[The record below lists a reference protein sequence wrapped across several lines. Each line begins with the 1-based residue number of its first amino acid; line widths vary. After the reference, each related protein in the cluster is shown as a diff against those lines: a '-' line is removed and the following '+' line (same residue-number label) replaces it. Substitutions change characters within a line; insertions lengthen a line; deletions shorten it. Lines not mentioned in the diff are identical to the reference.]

1 MRAAAR
7 PSSRR
12 ATALEGVEGDVTARG
27 VLECR
32 QFNDVQPL
40 GPVTRAVLATWVAL
54 WVIGFLS
61 AIAGP
66 GLAPWLALDSAAIL
80 DGRLRALPTVLTY
93 ALVHDPYG
101 ILHVLMNCLMFFWW
115 APEVEVLWRRGR
127 MVNFLLVAA
136 LAGAGVN
143 LLLSGLAPVAFH
155 AQVLGGSGLVFAV
168 LAAHAAVYPERI
180 LNLLVL
186 RCRLI
191 SFFLV
196 LCALDLL
203 WLIADL
209 AGRVDGVAQEIHLA
223 GALTGWL
230 WAGGFWRRG
239 IDHRVGGNLAAK
251 WRAWRSGRR
260 QRREAG
266 EEAELDRILA
276 KIGRD
281 GISALTASERAF
293 LDRRSKRRK
302 R

>member
-1 MRAAAR
+1 M
-7 PSSRR
+7 
-12 ATALEGVEGDVTARG
+12 
-27 VLECR
+27 
-32 QFNDVQPL
+32 QPL

-61 AIAGP
+61 ALAGP
-66 GLAPWLALDSAAIL
+66 GIAAWLALDSAAIL
-80 DGRLRALPTVLTY
+80 DGRLAALPTVLSY

-101 ILHVLMNCLMFFWW
+101 ILHVLLNGLMFFWW
-115 APEVEVLWRRGR
+115 APEVEILWRRGR
-127 MVNFLLVAA
+127 MVNFLLIAA
-136 LAGAGVN
+136 LAGAGAN
-143 LLLSGLAPVAFH
+143 LLLSALAPAAFG
-155 AQVLGGSGLVFAV
+155 APVLGGSGLVSAV
-168 LAAHAAVYPERI
+168 LAAHAAVYPGRV

-191 SFFLV
+191 TFFLV
-196 LCALDLL
+196 LVALDLL

-209 AGRVDGVAQEIHLA
+209 AGRADGVAQEVHLA

-239 IDHRVGGNLAAK
+239 VDHRLGGGLAAK
-251 WRAWRSGRR
+251 WRAWREGRR

-276 KIGRD
+276 KIGRE
-281 GISALTASERAF
+281 GIGALTPAERAF

>member
-1 MRAAAR
+1 M
-7 PSSRR
+7 
-12 ATALEGVEGDVTARG
+12 
-27 VLECR
+27 
-32 QFNDVQPL
+32 QPL
-40 GPVTRAVLATWVAL
+40 GPVTRAVLVTWVAM
-54 WVIGFLS
+54 WIVSFLS
-61 AIAGP
+61 ALAGP
-66 GLAPWLALDSAAIL
+66 GVTSWLALNAGAIVH
-80 DGRLRALPTVLTY
+80 GHFGALPGLLTY
-93 ALVHDPYG
+93 VLVHDPYG
-101 ILHVLMNCLMFFWW
+101 ILHLLVNGLMFSWW
-115 APEVEVLWRRGR
+115 APEVETLWPRSR
-127 MVNFLLVAA
+127 MVKLLFWAT

-143 LLLSGLAPVAFH
+143 LFLTWLVPQSFNGL
-155 AQVLGGSGLVFAV
+155 VLGGSGWVSAVF
-168 LAAHAAVYPERI
+168 AAHAAVYPGRI

-209 AGRVDGVAQEIHLA
+209 AGRVDGVAQEVHLA

-239 IDHRVGGNLAAK
+239 WSPGWAQGLAARFRG
-251 WRAWRSGRR
+251 WQSRRR
-260 QRREAG
+260 QNRHAG

-281 GISALTASERAF
+281 GLNALDAGERAF
-293 LDRRSKRRK
+293 LERRSKRRK

>member
-1 MRAAAR
+1 M
-7 PSSRR
+7 
-12 ATALEGVEGDVTARG
+12 
-27 VLECR
+27 
-32 QFNDVQPL
+32 
-40 GPVTRAVLATWVAL
+40 TRAVLATWVAL

-61 AIAGP
+61 ALAGP
-66 GLAPWLALDSAAIL
+66 GIALWLALDSAAL
-80 DGRLRALPTVLTY
+80 LEGRLAALPTVLTY
-93 ALVHDPYG
+93 AFVHDPYG
-101 ILHVLMNCLMFFWW
+101 ILHVLLNGLMFYWW

-127 MVNFLLVAA
+127 MVQFLLIAA
-136 LAGAGVN
+136 LAGAGLN
-143 LLLSGLAPVAFH
+143 LLLAWLAPASFD
-155 AQVLGGSGLVFAV
+155 AAVLGGSGLVFAV
-168 LAAHAAVYPERI
+168 LAAHAAVYPDRV

-191 SFFLV
+191 SFFVV

-209 AGRVDGVAQEIHLA
+209 AGRVDQVAQEVHLA

-239 IDHRVGGNLAAK
+239 VDHRLGGGLAAK
-251 WRAWRSGRR
+251 WRNWRTGRR

-276 KIGRD
+276 KIGRE
-281 GISALTASERAF
+281 GIGALTTAERAF
-293 LDRRSKRRK
+293 LDRRSKRSK